1 MGLMVIN
8 LASVEQRRINYACC
22 ALGYMAKYLQN
33 QKYGDKSCEQNRN
46 LWLYMLWA
54 KSVADRTPYFE
65 NGDWNY
71 DWNNDFN
78 VYGFSECVTHDFAQ
92 QVFAKA
98 DCYCDQCGCPPQDE
112 SSDFP
117 PTETCDPQV
126 DYTVIRAV
134 DVSERVAIEAAGPTI
149 GDKYIV
155 VTDTGGMGWTVN
167 TIVEWNGSGWD
178 QTTIAIGQNTLA
190 SNTGDLWTTP
200 VVGLPG
206 LLYPTVT
213 MTFFAAPGQ
222 YIFQSDYPQVSQYA
236 GRTAMV
242 ELLTPGGWVM
252 LFQGP
257 EADLASPQV
266 YDLSGFSFT
275 SVRATYT
282 LGDCSWTSENGSI
295 GPLGCTLPRDHDCN
309 DHDTSAH
316 K

>member
-1 MGLMVIN
+1 MQDVDEAIG
-8 LASVEQRRINYACC
+8 QRRITYACC
-22 ALGYMAKYLQN
+22 AMSYMGKYINGL
-33 QKYGDKSCEQNRN
+33 KYGGELCSSNRN

-54 KSVADRTPYFE
+54 KTIAERVPTSTE
-65 NGDWNY
+65 GD
-71 DWNNDFN
+71 
-78 VYGFSECVTHDFAQ
+78 GGCVDLSFAQ

-117 PTETCDPQV
+117 PTDPCDPQV

-155 VTDTGGMGWTVN
+155 VTDTGGTGWVVN

-242 ELLTPGGWVM
+242 EILTPGGWVM

-295 GPLGCTLPRDHDCN
+295 EPPGCTFPRDHDCN
-309 DHDTSAH
+309 DHDTSDH
-316 K
+316 S